1 VIQEFCM
8 RISKTTGKI
17 DLLDMMRQTEV
28 GVGR

>member
-1 VIQEFCM
+1 M